1 MQQSDK
7 FSSLTMFC
15 KQTTNFACLAILI
28 VIGTSFAQNITMP
41 DPHLIIIGATGVG
54 KSSLANVLIGQPPD
68 CDNCTFAVCS
78 GGDSCTK
85 NTTYAVGNWTGFAG
99 QEFTIVDTPGF
110 GDSDGQDNM
119 LINEMVDTLKNVIKT
134 TNGFL
139 LVFKGDD
146 ERFDEKTTQ
155 MIR

>member
-1 MQQSDK
+1 MNCY
-7 FSSLTMFC
+7 FALLTIF
-15 KQTTNFACLAILI
+15 LG
-28 VIGTSFAQNITMP
+28 IGTCYTQNITLP

-54 KSSLANVLIGQPPD
+54 KSTMANVLIGQSPD
-68 CDNCTFAVCS
+68 CDNCTFPVCP

-85 NTTYAVGNWTGFAG
+85 ETKYAVGNWTGF
-99 QEFTIVDTPGF
+99 
-110 GDSDGQDNM
+110 GDSDGEDNL
-119 LINEMVDTLKNVIKT
+119 LINEMVGTLKEVIKT

-146 ERFDEKTTQ
+146 ERFDEKSTQ

>member
-1 MQQSDK
+1 M
-7 FSSLTMFC
+7 
-15 KQTTNFACLAILI
+15 
-28 VIGTSFAQNITMP
+28 
-41 DPHLIIIGATGVG
+41 
-54 KSSLANVLIGQPPD
+54 ANVLIGQSPD
-68 CDNCTFAVCS
+68 CDNCTFPVCP

-85 NTTYAVGNWTGFAG
+85 ETKYAVGNWTGIVV

-110 GDSDGQDNM
+110 GDSDGEDNL
-119 LINEMVDTLKNVIKT
+119 LINEMVGTLKEVIKT

-146 ERFDEKTTQ
+146 ERFDEKSTQ

>member
-1 MQQSDK
+1 MNCY
-7 FSSLTMFC
+7 FALLTIF
-15 KQTTNFACLAILI
+15 FG
-28 VIGTSFAQNITMP
+28 IGTCYTQNLTLP

-54 KSSLANVLIGQPPD
+54 KTTMANVLIGQSPD
-68 CDNCTFAVCS
+68 CDNCTFPVCP

-85 NTTYAVGNWTGFAG
+85 ETKYAVGNWTGF
-99 QEFTIVDTPGF
+99 
-110 GDSDGQDNM
+110 GDSDGEDNL
-119 LINEMVDTLKNVIKT
+119 LINEMVGTLKEVIKT

-146 ERFDEKTTQ
+146 ERFDEKSTQ

>member
-1 MQQSDK
+1 
-7 FSSLTMFC
+7 MFF
-15 KQTTNFACLAILI
+15 KQTANFACLAILI
-28 VIGTSFAQNITMP
+28 VIGTSYAQNITMP

-85 NTTYAVGNWTGFAG
+85 NTTYAIGNWTGIAD